1 MEVQTNMKK
10 RVILVT
16 VILLALLLGLNCFFT
31 VRENQYACIV
41 RFSKIIDTVDEAG
54 LHFKIPFIDSIKYF
68 SKATQLYDIPPSEVL
83 TSDKQNM
90 TVDCYILWS
99 ISDPKLFYQ
108 TLGSTT
114 VAEQRLDA
122 LTYNELKTVMG
133 TLAQADIINMEDG
146 AKRNDIYANIATD
159 VDSLAAT
166 YGIHV
171 EDVKIK
177 QFDLPD
183 SNLNAVYNRM
193 ISERNQMAE
202 KYTADGNYEASIIR
216 NQVDKQV
223 DIIVSNAEADAAV
236 LVAEG
241 EAEYMRRLAAAYDS
255 PEKQDFYEFILALDA
270 LKASLT
276 GTEKTV
282 ILDANSELAQILM
295 GTD

>member
-1 MEVQTNMKK
+1 MKK
-10 RVILVT
+10 AKVILIIVA
-16 VILLALLLGLNCFFT
+16 LLALIGLTNSMYT
-31 VRENQYACIV
+31 VAENEYACTV
-41 RFSKIIDTVDEAG
+41 RFSKIIDTTENAG
-54 LHFKIPFIDSIKYF
+54 LHFKVPFIDSVKYF
-68 SKATQLYDIPPSEVL
+68 TKATQLYDIPPSEVL

-108 TLGSTT
+108 TLGSTGI
-114 VAEQRLDA
+114 AEDRLDN

-133 TLAQADIINMEDG
+133 TLAQADIINMNDG
-146 AKRNDIYANIATD
+146 AERNEIYEGIAAS
-159 VDSLAAT
+159 VDSEAVK

-183 SNLNAVYNRM
+183 SNLNAVYSRM

-216 NQVDKQV
+216 NNVDKQV
-223 DIIVSNAEADAAV
+223 NIIISNANAEAAK
-236 LVAEG
+236 LEAEG
-241 EAEYMRRLAAAYDS
+241 EAEYMRLLAAAYDTADKKS
-255 PEKQDFYEFILALDA
+255 FYEFTLALDA
-270 LKASLT
+270 LKKSLT

-282 ILDANSELAQILM
+282 ILDGNSELAQILM
-295 GTD
+295 GTK

>member
-1 MEVQTNMKK
+1 MKNVK
-10 RVILVT
+10 WI
-16 VILLALLLGLNCFFT
+16 ALGLAALIALMIVSGCFFT
-31 VRENQYACIV
+31 VAEDEYACTV
-41 RFSKIIDTVDEAG
+41 RFSKIIGTTADAG
-54 LHFKIPFIDSIKYF
+54 LHFKLPFIDSVKYF
-68 SKATQLYDIPPSEVL
+68 TKATQLYDIPPSEVL

-114 VAEQRLDA
+114 TAEQRLDA

-133 TLAQADIINMEDG
+133 TLAQSDIINMEDG
-146 AKRNDIYANIATD
+146 ARRNDIYSNIATD
-159 VDSLAAT
+159 VDRLART
-166 YGIHV
+166 YGIRV

-177 QFDLPD
+177 QFDLPE

-216 NQVDKQV
+216 NNVDKQV
-223 DIIVSNAEADAAV
+223 NIIVSDAEAQAAM
-236 LVAEG
+236 LVADGEG
-241 EAEYMRRLAAAYDS
+241 EYMRMLAAAYDS
-255 PEKQDFYEFILALDA
+255 DDKKDFYEFTLALDA
-270 LKASLT
+270 LKKSLD

-282 ILDANSELAQILM
+282 ILDGNSDLAQILM
-295 GTD
+295 GSK